1 MKKFIT
7 LFALVAFA
15 AFAVQAGE
23 SCGKCPGSKGEGD
36 KAKTEGKCPAGG
48 DKEKQDDKK
57 A

>member
-15 AFAVQAGE
+15 LAAQAG
-23 SCGKCPGSKGEGD
+23 SDCSKCPSSKEKKD
-36 KAKTEGKCPAGG
+36 KTEGKCPAGG
-48 DKEKQDDKK
+48 DKEKKDK

>member
-15 AFAVQAGE
+15 VAVQAGE

-48 DKEKQDDKK
+48 DKEKPADKK